1 MIDENPFFTFG
12 EIKEEKKASP
22 KVKSVQKAT
31 PVVLGKPVEKI
42 MVHRSVDKNGDVC
55 TCWADRDS
63 IHVDA
68 LKNYEKY
75 KEFY

>member
-1 MIDENPFFTFG
+1 MTEDSPFFTFG
-12 EIKEEKKASP
+12 EIKEEKKVPP
-22 KVKSVQKAT
+22 KVKSVQK
-31 PVVLGKPVEKI
+31 PVSTDLGKSVEKI
-42 MVHRSVDKNGDVC
+42 MVSRTVDKNGDIC

-68 LKNYEKY
+68 LKNYDKY